1 MALIKLKERV
11 IDAFAATRDISRFP
25 ELSDELSGQFAK
37 NWAVGSFREAMES
50 LKRGSLDSVEVVVI
64 CVDRNDEHD
73 LEPILDFIDGVK
85 ARGAKAI
92 LVANDVNPI
101 SLHKLLQHG
110 ADDFIPYPF
119 PDNAFASSLLRL
131 RETAEQA
138 VTSNTGASSNRR
150 GLILPVYG
158 LAGGV
163 GATTFA
169 VNLAWELATFD
180 KKSTKRVAILDFNFQ
195 SGSVATYLDLGRR
208 DAVTEM
214 LTDIENLDASVLK
227 QAMTSYKSRLG
238 VLTAPPESLPYDI
251 VDGDAIHQIL
261 MLAQASYDYVVV
273 DLPPTIVSWS
283 ADVLQLAEIYFT
295 LINLDMRSAQN
306 LIRFIRT
313 LKAEELSDV
322 KLQYILN
329 FAPSFTDISGKARAK
344 RFSESLGVDI
354 NVLLPDGGKAVLAAC
369 DQGTPL
375 GEAAPKNAL
384 RKEISKIAE
393 SLLSL
398 NADVKA
404 AAN

>member
-25 ELSDELSGQFAK
+25 QLSDELSGQFAK

-50 LKRGSLDSVEVVVI
+50 LKRGSLDAVEVVVV
-64 CVDRNDEHD
+64 CVDRSDEHD

-85 ARGAKAI
+85 SRGAKTI

-119 PDNAFASSLLRL
+119 PENAFASSLLRL

-138 VTSNTGASSNRR
+138 VAANTGAPSNRR

-180 KKSTKRVAILDFNFQ
+180 KKSTKRVAILDLNFQ

-227 QAMTSYKSRLG
+227 QAMTSYKSRLA

-251 VDGDAIHQIL
+251 VDGDAIHQL
-261 MLAQASYDYVVV
+261 LTLAQASYDYVVV
-273 DLPPTIVSWS
+273 DLPPAIVSWS

-313 LKAEELSDV
+313 LKAEELSDI

-393 SLLSL
+393 SLLSHS
-398 NADVKA
+398 ADVKA
-404 AAN
+404 VAN

>member
-25 ELSDELSGQFAK
+25 ELSEELSGQFAK

-131 RETAEQA
+131 RESAEQA